1 MFDILKYSLNCNLR
15 INIIPLSDNKIQI
28 TTYDVYD
35 NVCATCIIDMKDYIG
50 KEDTILQEK
59 FKQLTTD
66 MAHVKADLC
75 SQKYASLQR
84 RIFEEFWENK

>member
-28 TTYDVYD
+28 TIYDVYD

-50 KEDTILQEK
+50 KEDIILQEK

-66 MAHVKADLC
+66 MAHVKANLFN
-75 SQKYASLQR
+75 QKYASLQR